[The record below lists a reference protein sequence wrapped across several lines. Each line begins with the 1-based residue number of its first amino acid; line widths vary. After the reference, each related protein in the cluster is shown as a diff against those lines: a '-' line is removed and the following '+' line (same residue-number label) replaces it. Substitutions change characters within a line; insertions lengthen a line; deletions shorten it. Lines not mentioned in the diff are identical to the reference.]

1 MLEVG
6 GVVLYAF
13 TRSENLPYKMKGY
26 KMKTEIC
33 LVFKGEELGQFERV
47 GWFTDRYEALEN
59 SHEAIFEAHE
69 VYGENKKQLHARVL
83 RLIMT
88 REKTLRGCE
97 WAKLGIK
104 QSCANELFY
113 YQLQFSHKQGVTKYT
128 STNGK
133 IVHPSDLASRGV
145 SISTLLNEINK
156 CDILCANCHA
166 IVTFQNE
173 RNM

>member
-1 MLEVG
+1 
-6 GVVLYAF
+6 VLKQ
-13 TRSENLPYKMKGY
+13 NLY
-26 KMKTEIC
+26 
-33 LVFKGEELGQFERV
+33 LVFKGENFGEYERV
-47 GWFTDRYEALEN
+47 GWFTNKYEALEN
-59 SHEAIFEAHE
+59 SHGAIFEAHDVNAE
-69 VYGENKKQLHARVL
+69 TKKQLHTKVL

-88 REKTLRGCE
+88 REKTLKGCE
-97 WAKLGIK
+97 WSKLGIK
-104 QSCANELFY
+104 QSCADELFY

-145 SISTLLNEINK
+145 SISTLLKELDL
-156 CDILCANCHA
+156 CDVLCANCHA

>member
-1 MLEVG
+1 
-6 GVVLYAF
+6 
-13 TRSENLPYKMKGY
+13 MKGY
-26 KMKTEIC
+26 KMKTEIY
-33 LVFKGEELGQFERV
+33 LVFKGDNSDQFERV
-47 GWFTDRYEALEN
+47 GWFTNKYEALEN

-69 VYGENKKQLHARVL
+69 VTGETKKQLHAKVL

-88 REKTLRGCE
+88 REKTLKGCE
-97 WAKLGIK
+97 WRKLGIK

-113 YQLQFSHKQGVTKYT
+113 YQLQFSHKQGVAKYT

-145 SISTLLNEINK
+145 SITTLLNELDK
-156 CDILCANCHA
+156 CDILCSNCHA
-166 IVTFQNE
+166 IVTFQHE

>member
-1 MLEVG
+1 MKAE
-6 GVVLYAF
+6 LY
-13 TRSENLPYKMKGY
+13 
-26 KMKTEIC
+26 
-33 LVFKGEELGQFERV
+33 LVFKGDNSDQFERV
-47 GWFTDRYEALEN
+47 GWFTNKYEALEN

-69 VYGENKKQLHARVL
+69 VTGETKKQLHAKVL

-88 REKTLRGCE
+88 REKTLKGCE
-97 WAKLGIK
+97 WSKLGIK
-104 QSCANELFY
+104 QSCASELFY

-145 SISTLLNEINK
+145 SISTLLKELDK

>member
-1 MLEVG
+1 
-6 GVVLYAF
+6 
-13 TRSENLPYKMKGY
+13 MKGY
-26 KMKTEIC
+26 KMKAELY
-33 LVFKGEELGQFERV
+33 LVFKGDNSDQFERV
-47 GWFTDRYEALEN
+47 GWFTNKYEALEN

-69 VYGENKKQLHARVL
+69 VYAETKKQLHAKVL

-88 REKTLRGCE
+88 REKTLKGCE
-97 WAKLGIK
+97 WSKLGIK

-145 SISTLLNEINK
+145 SITTLLNELDK
-156 CDILCANCHA
+156 CDILCSNCHA
-166 IVTFQNE
+166 IVTFQHE

>member
-1 MLEVG
+1 MKAE
-6 GVVLYAF
+6 LY
-13 TRSENLPYKMKGY
+13 
-26 KMKTEIC
+26 
-33 LVFKGEELGQFERV
+33 LVFKGDNTDQFERV
-47 GWFTDRYEALEN
+47 GWFTNKYEALEN
-59 SHEAIFEAHE
+59 SNEAIFEAHE
-69 VYGENKKQLHARVL
+69 VYAETKKQLHTKVL

-88 REKTLRGCE
+88 REKTLKGCE

-145 SISTLLNEINK
+145 SISTLLSELDK
-156 CDILCANCHA
+156 CDILCSNCHA
-166 IVTFQNE
+166 IVTFQHE